1 MIGGFNP
8 NSKTRAEKRKERR
21 EKRRRDRNM
30 AMATDKAFDER
41 QSGDSEFGDS
51 SFKLSLIHI

>member
-51 SFKLSLIHI
+51 SFKRG